1 MPVDFDCEYNLANS
15 GIATFRH
22 FGENC
27 RLVGGINQPKLVE
40 CYGSDGNVYKQLA
53 KSGNDDL
60 RQDAVMQQYFKLTN
74 SLLKTTQS
82 ARKLRVR
89 TYKVIPF
96 TPEAGLLEWVDD
108 TMTLASY
115 LVNGEGGVRSAHERY
130 RPNDLKIR

>member
-1 MPVDFDCEYNLANS
+1 MKKRALSDLDLLPVLTADVPVDFDCEYNLANS

-96 TPEAGLLEWVDD
+96 TPEAGLLEWGRRYHD
-108 TMTLASY
+108 TCKLLSQ
-115 LVNGEGGVRSAHERY
+115 R
-130 RPNDLKIR
+130 